1 MNKVYL
7 NIGSNIEPEKN
18 ILQAIKLLKENG
30 KVESI
35 SSVWESESVGYAG
48 ANFLNLCVL
57 FLTDLQPDELK
68 ETVIRP
74 IENELGR
81 VRDENK
87 NAPRSIDI
95 DIVLFNETLYHVNT
109 WKYAFVIVPLAELIP
124 DFVHPFEKKSLIKV
138 SDDIQNQVWIEKR
151 EDVIVST

>member
-1 MNKVYL
+1 
-7 NIGSNIEPEKN
+7 SNIEPEKN

-30 KVESI
+30 EVESI

>member
-7 NIGSNIEPEKN
+7 NLGSNIEPEKN

-48 ANFLNLCVL
+48 ANFLNLCIL

-68 ETVIRP
+68 EKVIRP

-81 VRDENK
+81 VRDDDK

-95 DIVLFNETLYHVNT
+95 DIVLFNETSYHINT

-124 DFVHPFEKKSLIKV
+124 DFEHPFEKKSLIKV
-138 SDDIQNQVWIEKR
+138 SNEIQNQVWIEKR
-151 EDVIVST
+151 EDVPIS